1 MSQLASIADLLAD
14 MRNNPRGVR
23 FADAVKVAEAHF
35 GDARR
40 SGSHRVFRTPW
51 PGDPRVN
58 LQAASN
64 GMAKP
69 YQVRQLLAAIDR
81 LI

>member
-1 MSQLASIADLLAD
+1 MASIADLLAD

-23 FADAVKVAEAHF
+23 FVDAVKVAEAHF
-35 GDARR
+35 GDARH

-51 PGDPRVN
+51 QGDPRVN
-58 LQAASN
+58 RQAASN

-81 LI
+81 LT